1 MDCQR
6 YCLQL
11 HGYRSVEQLAMVR
24 KEDAEQKMSKMTINS
39 VSLTDFK
46 GTQKATYTFGPGVN
60 VILGPNGSGKTT
72 IADGYMYSMSGK
84 DFSLTTNPVITP
96 NNKPAD
102 ASETQVTVNGEI
114 DGKAIEIVRSQKTRF
129 SKPDA
134 NGVRKVTSV
143 NSYSINSVAMA
154 ERDAVKRFAEYGIDM
169 DLFTILAH
177 PEVFVNQA
185 MGDKKSKDKARMTVF
200 SMANPLPDIE
210 IAKKA
215 GTNELAELLENYTIT
230 EIGEQQKAT
239 RRKILA
245 EYGKNGDILVARI
258 SEAQRQIVPVE
269 AGRVESLTA
278 AFEAKKSEMA
288 KAVEAKAN
296 LGAEL
301 TKLNGERE
309 AVREA
314 FLQAKDRANG
324 VRNSETREALK
335 ASLAMS
341 EKVQDAKDKLN
352 DTRYKIAGLESKIES
367 LVNDKRKLEASYA
380 SRRDTKFDES
390 STICPT
396 CHRPYDKKDADAIRS
411 EFEER
416 KANDLKAI
424 EEAITKSEA
433 EIKKYTNN
441 LEKGKKILEKDEAT
455 FNALKSER
463 DALHQ
468 KAMGAKNA
476 NPIEN
481 SEVPGYKEAVEKIN
495 AIDAKR
501 AEVEDK
507 IAKAPDT
514 NAMADE
520 ASHIRYEI
528 EAEKARIARVD
539 EAKARVDELNT
550 KRTEYEQAIARTE
563 MIEAQIALFGR
574 TKNEMLTESIN
585 SHFKVVSWKL
595 FDYQKNGEY
604 KECLIPM
611 IGSTPY
617 DSLSGGEKMVAM
629 VDIVTTLQRW
639 FDTYLPVFIDEAG
652 IATSDT
658 LGQIRGLANTQIIL
672 LKAEDTKDGEII
684 VKSLG

>member
-1 MDCQR
+1 
-6 YCLQL
+6 
-11 HGYRSVEQLAMVR
+11 
-24 KEDAEQKMSKMTINS
+24 MSRMTINS

-46 GTQKATYTFGPGVN
+46 GTQRAEYNFGNGVN
-60 VILGPNGSGKTT
+60 VIYGPNGSGKTT

-102 ASETQVTVNGEI
+102 ASETQVTVKGEI

-154 ERDAVKRFAEYGIDM
+154 ERDAIKRFAEYGIDM
-169 DLFTILAH
+169 DLFTVLAH

-200 SMANPLPDIE
+200 SMANPLPDLE

-215 GTNELAELLENYTIT
+215 GTKELAELLENYTIV

-258 SEAQRQIVPVE
+258 SEAQRQIVTLE
-269 AGRVESLTA
+269 AGKVESLTA
-278 AFEAKKSEMA
+278 AFEAKKAEMA
-288 KAVEAKAN
+288 RAVEAKGN

-301 TKLNGERE
+301 ASLTKERE
-309 AVREA
+309 AVRDA
-314 FLQAKDRANG
+314 FTQAKAQTNRDNNDK
-324 VRNSETREALK
+324 VREAMS
-335 ASLAMS
+335 AALAVS
-341 EKVQDAKDKLN
+341 EKVIEAKSKLS
-352 DTRYKIAGLESKIES
+352 DTKFKISGLEARIEN
-367 LVNDKRKLEASYA
+367 LTNDKRKLEASYA

-396 CHRPYDKKDADAIRS
+396 CHRPYDKKDADAIRA

-424 EEAITKSEA
+424 EEAIAKSEA
-433 EIKKYTNN
+433 EIKKYADN
-441 LEKGKKILEKDEAT
+441 LERGKKVLEKDEAAVK
-455 FNALKSER
+455 ALESEHE
-463 DALHQ
+463 ALSQ
-468 KAMGAKNA
+468 KVDEAKKVSCSLHDN
-476 NPIEN
+476 
-481 SEVPGYKEAVEKIN
+481 EVPGYKETIEKIN
-495 AIDAKR
+495 VIEAKK
-501 AEVEDK
+501 AEIEAK
-507 IAKAPDT
+507 IEKAPDT

-528 EAEKARIARVD
+528 EAEKARIARVE
-539 EAKARVDELNT
+539 EAKGRVAELEA

-563 MIEAQIALFGR
+563 MIEAQVATFGR

-611 IGSTPY
+611 IGNTPY
-617 DSLSGGEKMVAM
+617 DSLSGGEKMIAM

-652 IATSDT
+652 IATEET
-658 LGQIRGLANTQIIL
+658 LEKVKALANTQLIL
-672 LKAEDTKDGEII
+672 LTAKDTEGGKIV
-684 VKSLG
+684 VKSL

>member
-1 MDCQR
+1 
-6 YCLQL
+6 
-11 HGYRSVEQLAMVR
+11 
-24 KEDAEQKMSKMTINS
+24 MSKMTINS

-46 GTQKATYTFGPGVN
+46 GTQKATYAFGPGVN
-60 VILGPNGSGKTT
+60 VIYGPNGSGKTT

-215 GTNELAELLENYTIT
+215 GTKELEKLLANYTIT

-258 SEAQRQIVPVE
+258 SEAQRQIVPLE
-269 AGRVESLTA
+269 DGKVESLTA
-278 AFEAKKSEMA
+278 AFEAKKTEMA

-296 LGAEL
+296 LGAEHTRL
-301 TKLNGERE
+301 TNERE
-309 AVREA
+309 TIREE
-314 FLQAKDRANG
+314 FLQAKAKANKDNNDK
-324 VRNSETREALK
+324 VREVMDALV
-335 ASLAMS
+335 AVS
-341 EKVQDAKDKLN
+341 EKVIEAKSKLS
-352 DTRYKIAGLESKIES
+352 DTKFKISGLEARIES
-367 LVNDKRKLEASYA
+367 LTNDKRKLEASYA

-396 CHRPYDKKDADAIRS
+396 CHRPYNKKDADAIRA

-424 EEAITKSEA
+424 EEAIAKSEA
-433 EIKKYTNN
+433 EIKKYTDNLERGKKV
-441 LEKGKKILEKDEAT
+441 LEKGEAT
-455 FNALKSER
+455 LKALESEHGT
-463 DALHQ
+463 LSQ
-468 KAMGAKNA
+468 KVDEVKMVSCSFHDN
-476 NPIEN
+476 
-481 SEVPGYKEAVEKIN
+481 EVPGYKEAVEKIN

-501 AEVEDK
+501 AEIEGK

-528 EAEKARIARVD
+528 EAEKARIDRIE
-539 EAKARVDELNT
+539 EAKGRVAELNT

-563 MIEAQIALFGR
+563 MIEAQITTFGR
-574 TKNEMLTESIN
+574 AKNEMLTESIN

-611 IGSTPY
+611 IGNTPY
-617 DSLSGGEKMVAM
+617 DSLSGGEKMIAM

-652 IATSDT
+652 IATAET
-658 LGQIRGLANTQIIL
+658 IQKVKELANTQLIL
-672 LKAEDTKDGEII
+672 LTASDTEGGRI
-684 VKSLG
+684 VVKPL

>member
-1 MDCQR
+1 
-6 YCLQL
+6 
-11 HGYRSVEQLAMVR
+11 
-24 KEDAEQKMSKMTINS
+24 MSKMTINS

-154 ERDAVKRFAEYGIDM
+154 ERDAIKRFAEYGIDM
-169 DLFTILAH
+169 DLFTVLAH

-245 EYGKNGDILVARI
+245 EYGKNGDILMAKIQAAESMIVRFDEAEMATRKAELEAKKAECSDRLSSFDAMRARKTALESKRVDLYNRIVTAKQKANQDNLNKAFEARERYSKKVSEYNTAVNKADSDAGKLTSLDSRIILLKADREKLNGSLQAKMALVFDENSTVCPVCKRKYPAKQADAIKAEFEEEKAQAIEAIEKSIRELDARLNAVQENKTLGEKILADDKAKVESLKAEAEALEKEYKAIPQSVDETTLPMYAEAKAEIDKCNEEIAKIDEALAESDSYQVSINRI
-258 SEAQRQIVPVE
+258 SEAIKEIQRRE
-269 AGRVESLTA
+269 AQADLNKSI
-278 AFEAKKSEMA
+278 EAKI
-288 KAVEAKAN
+288 
-296 LGAEL
+296 AEYR
-301 TKLNGERE
+301 T
-309 AVREA
+309 
-314 FLQAKDRANG
+314 LQ
-324 VRNSETREALK
+324 T
-335 ASLAMS
+335 
-341 EKVQDAKDKLN
+341 
-352 DTRYKIAGLESKIES
+352 T
-367 LVNDKRKLEASYA
+367 
-380 SRRDTKFDES
+380 
-390 STICPT
+390 
-396 CHRPYDKKDADAIRS
+396 
-411 EFEER
+411 
-416 KANDLKAI
+416 
-424 EEAITKSEA
+424 
-433 EIKKYTNN
+433 
-441 LEKGKKILEKDEAT
+441 
-455 FNALKSER
+455 
-463 DALHQ
+463 
-468 KAMGAKNA
+468 
-476 NPIEN
+476 
-481 SEVPGYKEAVEKIN
+481 
-495 AIDAKR
+495 
-501 AEVEDK
+501 
-507 IAKAPDT
+507 
-514 NAMADE
+514 
-520 ASHIRYEI
+520 
-528 EAEKARIARVD
+528 
-539 EAKARVDELNT
+539 
-550 KRTEYEQAIARTE
+550 YEQTIARTE

-585 SHFKVVSWKL
+585 SHFKAVNWKL

-629 VDIVTTLQRW
+629 VDIVTTLQK
-639 FDTYLPVFIDEAG
+639 FYDTYLPVFIDEAG
-652 IATSDT
+652 IATAET
-658 LGQIRGLANTQIIL
+658 LQNVKELANTQLIL
-672 LKAEDTKDGEII
+672 LIASDTEGGKIV
-684 VKSLG
+684 VKSL

>member
-1 MDCQR
+1 
-6 YCLQL
+6 
-11 HGYRSVEQLAMVR
+11 
-24 KEDAEQKMSKMTINS
+24 MSRMTINS
-39 VSLTDFK
+39 VSLADFK
-46 GTQKATYTFGPGVN
+46 GTQKAEYTFGDGVN
-60 VILGPNGSGKTT
+60 VIYGPNGSGKTT

-215 GTNELAELLENYTIT
+215 GTKELAELLENYTVA
-230 EIGEQQKAT
+230 EVSEQQKAT

-245 EYGKNGDILVARI
+245 EYGKNGDIL
-258 SEAQRQIVPVE
+258 
-269 AGRVESLTA
+269 
-278 AFEAKKSEMA
+278 MA
-288 KAVEAKAN
+288 KIQAAESMIVRFDEAEMTARKAELQAEVDAN
-296 LGAEL
+296 AEKLNSLGAIRL
-301 TKLNGERE
+301 RKSALATKKVDLIQRLYNAKTEANRDNMNKAF
-309 AVREA
+309 AVRE
-314 FLQAKDRANG
+314 QASK
-324 VRNSETREALK
+324 
-335 ASLAMS
+335 
-341 EKVQDAKDKLN
+341 KLN
-352 DTRYKIAGLESKIES
+352 AYHKAVDKVED
-367 LVNDKRKLEASYA
+367 DKRKIEGLNVRIATLTADLVKLRESLEAKVA
-380 SRRDTKFDES
+380 LVFDENS
-390 STICPT
+390 AICPT
-396 CHRPYDKKDADAIRS
+396 CKRKYPAKQADAIRA
-411 EFEER
+411 EFEEE
-416 KANDLKAI
+416 KANVIKAI
-424 EEAITKSEA
+424 ETSIREKENSLGASKANRDLGNKILAEDEKTAETLKAEA
-433 EIKKYTNN
+433 EALEAEYKNIPQNVDETALPEYASLKAEIDSVNEEIARLDETLEGEDDIKVT
-441 LEKGKKILEKDEAT
+441 IAR
-455 FNALKSER
+455 S
-463 DALHQ
+463 Q
-468 KAMGAKNA
+468 
-476 NPIEN
+476 
-481 SEVPGYKEAVEKIN
+481 N
-495 AIDAKR
+495 AIKEVQKR
-501 AEVEDK
+501 EAQAELNKSIEAK
-507 IAKAPDT
+507 IAEYRALQT
-514 NAMADE
+514 
-520 ASHIRYEI
+520 
-528 EAEKARIARVD
+528 
-539 EAKARVDELNT
+539 T
-550 KRTEYEQAIARTE
+550 YEQTIARTE

-585 SHFKVVSWKL
+585 SHFKVVNWKL

-611 IGSTPY
+611 IGNTPY

-652 IATSDT
+652 IATKET
-658 LGQIRGLANTQIIL
+658 FEKVKELANTQIIL

-684 VKSLG
+684 VKPLG

>member
-6 YCLQL
+6 DRFQL
-11 HGYRSVEQLAMVR
+11 HGYRSIEQLAMVH
-24 KEDAEQKMSKMTINS
+24 KEDSEQKMSKMTITS

-210 IAKKA
+210 IANKA
-215 GTNELAELLENYTIT
+215 GTKELAELLENYTIT

-245 EYGKNGDILVARI
+245 EYGKNGDILMAKIQAAESMVVRFDEAEMTARKAEL
-258 SEAQRQIVPVE
+258 EAKKAECSDRLSSFDAMRTKKTALETMRVDLYNRIVTARQE
-269 AGRVESLTA
+269 ASQDNLNK
-278 AFEAKKSEMA
+278 AFEARERYSKKVSEYNRAVDKAEDDERKLASLYDRIASLKGEREKLNGSLQAKMA
-288 KAVEAKAN
+288 LVFDETSTVCPVCKRKYPAKQADSIRAEFEEEKANAIKAIEDAIRKVNAN
-296 LGAEL
+296 LGAIQANSEL
-301 TKLNGERE
+301 GEKILAEDRAKVESLKVEAEALEKEYKAIPQTVDETTLPVYAGFKAEIDRCNEEIAKIDEALAESDSYQVSINRITEAIKEIQKRE
-309 AVREA
+309 AQAELNKSIEA
-314 FLQAKDRANG
+314 
-324 VRNSETREALK
+324 
-335 ASLAMS
+335 
-341 EKVQDAKDKLN
+341 
-352 DTRYKIAGLESKIES
+352 KIAEY
-367 LVNDKRKLEASYA
+367 R
-380 SRRDTKFDES
+380 
-390 STICPT
+390 
-396 CHRPYDKKDADAIRS
+396 
-411 EFEER
+411 
-416 KANDLKAI
+416 
-424 EEAITKSEA
+424 
-433 EIKKYTNN
+433 
-441 LEKGKKILEKDEAT
+441 
-455 FNALKSER
+455 AL
-463 DALHQ
+463 Q
-468 KAMGAKNA
+468 
-476 NPIEN
+476 
-481 SEVPGYKEAVEKIN
+481 
-495 AIDAKR
+495 
-501 AEVEDK
+501 
-507 IAKAPDT
+507 T
-514 NAMADE
+514 
-520 ASHIRYEI
+520 
-528 EAEKARIARVD
+528 
-539 EAKARVDELNT
+539 T
-550 KRTEYEQAIARTE
+550 YEQTIARTE